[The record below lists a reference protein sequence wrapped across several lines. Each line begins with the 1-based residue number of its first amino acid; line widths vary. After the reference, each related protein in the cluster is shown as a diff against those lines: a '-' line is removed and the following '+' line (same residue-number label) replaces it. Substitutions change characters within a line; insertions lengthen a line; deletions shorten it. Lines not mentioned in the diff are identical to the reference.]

1 MIITGIDDSGD
12 IFLHIIIFKIKQKNP
27 FRQSSKGV
35 IKSILEII
43 YLSR

>member
-12 IFLHIIIFKIKQKNP
+12 IFLHNIIFTIGIKNP